1 LLGDPRWF
9 FVVIAGCPLPKEER
23 GTLLIANLTPEADSE
38 TATLAWLMEAL
49 ECVRSKGQTKAV
61 SYLEEVAD
69 DVVFEVEMVAR
80 RASLV
85 E

>member
-1 LLGDPRWF
+1 MQIED
-9 FVVIAGCPLPKEER
+9 
-23 GTLLIANLTPEADSE
+23 LTPEADSE
-38 TATLAWLMEAL
+38 TATLAWLVDAL
-49 ECVRSKGQTKAV
+49 EHVRSRGQTKV
-61 SYLEEVAD
+61 VGYLEEVAD

>member
-1 LLGDPRWF
+1 MLYRYNSNVCCHRTG
-9 FVVIAGCPLPKEER
+9 
-23 GTLLIANLTPEADSE
+23 GTLLIENLPSEVDSE
-38 TATLAWLMEAL
+38 TATLAWLVEAL

-85 E
+85 V

>member
-1 LLGDPRWF
+1 LQIED
-9 FVVIAGCPLPKEER
+9 
-23 GTLLIANLTPEADSE
+23 LTPKVDSE
-38 TATLAWLMEAL
+38 TATLTWLVGAL
-49 ECVRSKGQTKAV
+49 EHVRSRGQTNV
-61 SYLEEVAD
+61 VGYLEEVAD

>member
-1 LLGDPRWF
+1 
-9 FVVIAGCPLPKEER
+9 
-23 GTLLIANLTPEADSE
+23 LLIEDLTPEADSE
-38 TATLAWLMEAL
+38 TATLAWLVEAL
-49 ECVRSKGQTKAV
+49 EHVRSRGQTKVVA
-61 SYLEEVAD
+61 YLEEVAD